1 MVELVSE
8 QPEETNEPPA
18 RRKLPKLSAS
28 IWTKM
33 AVALIVVVSVIF
45 ALNHTNGRYTP
56 PPRLFAHTADG
67 PQAELMHLSMTWDYG
82 SRWRPGVDVG
92 HINVVNIGQESYE
105 FLLSISNW
113 DEMTAL
119 AIEHPDFVPLQITVS
134 AQQILMLSTQKDR
147 IVSGYDGVLSY
158 VVWRVDGTVYDE
170 GRRELITMTDA
181 GVILLTM
188 PYDSGEYIYDVIL
201 EFRRGTV
208 QYAFVVVIE

>member
-1 MVELVSE
+1 M
-8 QPEETNEPPA
+8 
-18 RRKLPKLSAS
+18 
-28 IWTKM
+28 
-33 AVALIVVVSVIF
+33 
-45 ALNHTNGRYTP
+45 
-56 PPRLFAHTADG
+56 
-67 PQAELMHLSMTWDYG
+67 
-82 SRWRPGVDVG
+82 G